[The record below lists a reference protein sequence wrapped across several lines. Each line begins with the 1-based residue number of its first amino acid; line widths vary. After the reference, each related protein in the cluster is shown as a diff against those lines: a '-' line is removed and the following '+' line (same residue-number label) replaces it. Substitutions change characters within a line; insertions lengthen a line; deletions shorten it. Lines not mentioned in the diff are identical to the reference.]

1 MIPSIVLNDDRS
13 EKVCYNTP
21 DYPVYIRRG
30 LLSRYPDYKA
40 PNHWHDDVEFIRVL
54 SGRMKYNVNGVV
66 TELKAGGG
74 IFVNSGQMH
83 FGFSD
88 TEEECDFLCI
98 ILHPMLLASVF
109 PYEND
114 FVLPLIRNRKFPF
127 LLLSPGTDWQ
137 RDITAALDLLYENR
151 ELRTAPLHA
160 LASFAKIWAIL
171 SEHAPEDDGRPNRQS
186 QDLQTVKNIVGFI
199 QKNYRNKLSL
209 SDIASS
215 GAVGQSK
222 CCRLFARYF
231 SQSPNE
237 YLNRYRISKSLDL
250 LRSTDLSVTE
260 IALSAG
266 FGSASYYAE
275 TFRQYLG
282 KSPREFRNEFRN
294 SLNPAGTK

>member
-1 MIPSIVLNDDRS
+1 MFENHFRII
-13 EKVCYNTP
+13 KI
-21 DYPVYIRRG
+21 DYG
-30 LLSRYPDYKA
+30 K
-40 PNHWHDDVEFIRVL
+40 
-54 SGRMKYNVNGVV
+54 
-66 TELKAGGG
+66 T
-74 IFVNSGQMH
+74 
-83 FGFSD
+83 
-88 TEEECDFLCI
+88 
-98 ILHPMLLASVF
+98 
-109 PYEND
+109 
-114 FVLPLIRNRKFPF
+114 
-127 LLLSPGTDWQ
+127 PGTPHRSKPLSAVVKAEGPLPDWFQ
-137 RDITAALDLLYENR
+137 AGAEAA
-151 ELRTAPLHA
+151 LRTAPLHA

-186 QDLQTVKNIVGFI
+186 QDLQTVKNMVGFI

-209 SDIASS
+209 SDIAFS

-231 SQSPNE
+231 SQSPTE

-275 TFRQYLG
+275 TFRQHLG

>member
-21 DYPVYIRRG
+21 DYPVYIRRR

-40 PNHWHDDVEFIRVL
+40 PNHWHDDVEFIRIL
-54 SGRMKYNVNGVV
+54 SGSMKYNVNGEV

-98 ILHPMLLASVF
+98 ILHPMLLTSVF
-109 PYEND
+109 SYEND

-127 LLLSPGTDWQ
+127 LRLTPDMDWQ
-137 RDITAALDLLYENR
+137 RDITASLDLLYANHK
-151 ELRTAPLHA
+151 LRTAPLHA

-186 QDLQTVKNIVGFI
+186 QDLQTVKNMVGFI

-209 SDIASS
+209 SDIAFS

-231 SQSPNE
+231 SQSPTE

-275 TFRQYLG
+275 TFRQHLG

>member
-21 DYPVYIRRG
+21 DYPVYTRRR

-40 PNHWHDDVEFIRVL
+40 PNHWHDDVEFIRIL
-54 SGRMKYNVNGVV
+54 SGSMKYNVNGEV

-98 ILHPMLLASVF
+98 ILHPMLLTSVF
-109 PYEND
+109 SYEND

-127 LLLSPGTDWQ
+127 LRLTPDTDWQ
-137 RDITAALDLLYENR
+137 RDITASLDLLYANHK
-151 ELRTAPLHA
+151 LRTAPLHA

-186 QDLQTVKNIVGFI
+186 QDLQTVKNMVGFI

-209 SDIASS
+209 SDIAFS

-231 SQSPNE
+231 SQSPTE

-275 TFRQYLG
+275 TFRQHLG

-294 SLNPAGTK
+294 SLSPAGTK

>member
-13 EKVCYNTP
+13 ENVCYNTP
-21 DYPVYIRRG
+21 DYPVYIRRR

-40 PNHWHDDVEFIRVL
+40 PNHWHDDVEFIRIL
-54 SGRMKYNVNGVV
+54 SGSMKYNVNGEV

-98 ILHPMLLASVF
+98 ILHPMLLTSVF
-109 PYEND
+109 SYEND

-127 LLLSPGTDWQ
+127 LRLTPDTDWQ
-137 RDITAALDLLYENR
+137 RDITASLDLLYANHK
-151 ELRTAPLHA
+151 LRTAPLHA

-186 QDLQTVKNIVGFI
+186 QNLQTVKNIVGFI

-209 SDIASS
+209 SDIAFS

-231 SQSPNE
+231 SQSPTE

-275 TFRQYLG
+275 TFRQHLG

-294 SLNPAGTK
+294 SLNPARTK